1 MVVVVVVVSVNMGVG
16 MGIEAKGCVV
26 GMGKTGGMDTGI
38 DTDGGEGGVE
48 WTETSGVGERG
59 GVSPRPEASS
69 SELSLSD
76 SEGGAFLC
84 LGGTYSESESLEDW
98 SISLLAGFFCFFS

>member
-1 MVVVVVVVSVNMGVG
+1 MGD
-16 MGIEAKGCVV
+16 I
-26 GMGKTGGMDTGI
+26 GGMDTGMV
-38 DTDGGEGGVE
+38 TGGGEGGLE
-48 WTETSGVGERG
+48 RTGISGVGERG

-84 LGGTYSESESLEDW
+84 LGGTYSESESLEDC
-98 SISLLAGFFCFFS
+98 SISLLAGFFCFFG